1 MNGGNPS
8 GERCDG
14 TLDVSVL
21 QVSDG
26 GSDIGKVTFEHSDAF
41 GVGEVVDLVEF
52 SGKSFD
58 KLGKGGYGRKSFE
71 RCSLGAS
78 NGN

>member
-1 MNGGNPS
+1 LNGGNPS

-26 GSDIGKVTFEHSDAF
+26 GSDIGEVTLEHSDAF
-41 GVGEVVDLVEF
+41 GVGEVVNLVEF
-52 SGKSFD
+52 
-58 KLGKGGYGRKSFE
+58 GGEPRDEFGNALLLE
-71 RCSLGAS
+71 RCSLSES
-78 NGN
+78 NSN